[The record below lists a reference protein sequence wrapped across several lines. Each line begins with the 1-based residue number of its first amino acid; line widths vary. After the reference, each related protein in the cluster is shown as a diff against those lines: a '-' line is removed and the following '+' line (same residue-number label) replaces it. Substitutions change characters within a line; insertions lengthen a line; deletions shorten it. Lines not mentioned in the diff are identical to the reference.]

1 MKNKFSKLYLELIE
15 WRDDEIKY
23 GHMEKAKRIQKV
35 IRRKKKCLNY
45 IYNKFT

>member
-1 MKNKFSKLYLELIE
+1 MKNKFSKLYLELVE

-35 IRRKKKCLNY
+35 IKRKKAMIKLY
-45 IYNKFT
+45 IQ